1 MEAIKI
7 LRLKTGEDIICTVS
21 PSSMGEIVL
30 KNPMVVFTKMDIRSA
45 KQLILINPWL
55 PFHIIEN
62 NDVVI
67 NSSEIL
73 FSMDPIPE
81 FVDYY
86 GIALKDHV
94 STNEDDTDEGLSQED
109 MKTILESVDT
119 NNQMH

>member
-21 PSSMGEIVL
+21 PSSMGGIVI

-62 NDVVI
+62 DEVII
-67 NSSEIL
+67 NSSEVL

-81 FVDYY
+81 FIDYY
-86 GIALKDHV
+86 DIALKDHV

>member
-1 MEAIKI
+1 MEATKI
-7 LRLKTGEDIICTVS
+7 LRLKTGEDIICSVS
-21 PSSMGEIVL
+21 PSSMGGVVL
-30 KNPMVVFTKMDIRSA
+30 KNPMVVFTKMDLRAA

-62 NDVVI
+62 NEVI
-67 NSSEIL
+67 LNSSEIL

-81 FVDYY
+81 FIDYY
-86 GIALKDHV
+86 KIALKDH
-94 STNEDDTDEGLSQED
+94 TDALEEDTEEGLSQED